1 MRLAKQILLLFL
13 AAAVFICFN
22 GGIYALFTRRCAAN
36 FETRYIEP
44 ERYLPFDENA
54 KLYRTESELELSG
67 DIPIIDGAAALLPVY
82 SAIVDS
88 VYPKSAVDFENGSYT
103 AESKI
108 LFTDTLKAYKG
119 VVDGTRDIILCAAPS
134 QQQRLYAEQQN
145 VDLVF
150 VPIGY
155 EAFVFFV
162 NENNPVDNLTT
173 EQIRAIYAGDITNW
187 SEVGGA
193 SRPINPLDRIEGS
206 GSQTVMLN
214 FMQGREI
221 KKNPL
226 GIFGG
231 AIGFSFRFYL
241 ENMVAKD
248 GIKLLSVNGI
258 EPTEENIANGSYP
271 IIYNF
276 YAVYRKDNQNE
287 NIQKLIDF
295 MLSPEGQKIID
306 ENGYTPIVK

>member
-88 VYPKSAVDFENGSYT
+88 VYPKSAVDFENGAYT

-119 VVDGTRDIILCAAPS
+119 VVDGRRDIILCAAPS

-173 EQIRAIYAGDITNW
+173 EQIRAIYAGDIMNW